1 MMPVYIGIVSDSH
14 GNNRHWQKLTD
25 DCPQVKAWFHCG
37 DYCRDAEELAY
48 YADAPV
54 YTVKGNNDYFDTYKA
69 PDEALITVD
78 DIRIYMTHG
87 HGRTLKSMA
96 ATGEA
101 KGAQLVLFGHTH
113 RTCEERIGD
122 VTLVN
127 PGSIALP
134 RDGRYGTYALCCL
147 ENRVIKEVRF
157 FEIL

>member
-1 MMPVYIGIVSDSH
+1 MMSVYIGIVSDSH

-48 YADAPV
+48 YTDAPV

-96 ATGEA
+96 AQVRRRERSLSFSATPTE
-101 KGAQLVLFGHTH
+101 LVKN
-113 RTCEERIGD
+113 
-122 VTLVN
+122 V
-127 PGSIALP
+127 
-134 RDGRYGTYALCCL
+134 
-147 ENRVIKEVRF
+147 
-157 FEIL
+157 